1 MPQNTGPQD
10 TGPQDTGQTFGA
22 NAHTHKPQDAKLR
35 APGALR
41 LALEARM
48 PWELWSSLMALPL
61 LHSQPRG
68 DGHAVLVFPGLAASD
83 LSTAPLRRYLRDR
96 GYDARSW
103 DLGRNLGPGNGVLE
117 ACHAKIRELRQ
128 ETGRKVSVIGWSLG
142 GIYARETA
150 KLASGDVRQVIT
162 LGTPFSG
169 PPKATNAWQVYE
181 LASGER
187 IDERA
192 GTFDLK
198 TAPPV
203 PTTSIYSRTDGIVAW
218 QCSVQAPGGQ
228 TENIEVEASHIG
240 LGVNPAVLYAIA
252 DRLAQ
257 PDGQW
262 VPFDKS
268 GLKRMFYGEPTSK
281 DWFPSSCLV

>member
-1 MPQNTGPQD
+1 MQD
-10 TGPQDTGQTFGA
+10 HGLGASARTHAAQDQR
-22 NAHTHKPQDAKLR
+22 LR

-61 LHSQPRG
+61 LRSQPRG

-83 LSTAPLRRYLRDR
+83 VSTAPLRRYLRDQ
-96 GYDARSW
+96 GYDARAW

-117 ACHAKIRELRQ
+117 ACHDKIRQLRA
-128 ETGRKVSVIGWSLG
+128 ETGRKVSLIGWSLG

-150 KLASGDVRQVIT
+150 KLAVEDVRQVIT
-162 LGTPFSG
+162 LGTPFAG

-181 LASGER
+181 LASGEKVEDR
-187 IDERA
+187 VD
-192 GTFDLK
+192 TFDLK

-218 QCSVQAPGGQ
+218 QCSVQAPGGA

-257 PDGQW
+257 AEGEW
-262 VPFDKS
+262 VPFDAS
-268 GLKRMFYGEPTSK
+268 GVKRLFYGNTETQ
-281 DWFPSSCLV
+281 DWFPKTCLV

>member
-1 MPQNTGPQD
+1 MPQTS
-10 TGPQDTGQTFGA
+10 GA
-22 NAHTHKPQDAKLR
+22 TARSHAPRDLKLR

-48 PWELWSSLMALPL
+48 PWELWASLVALPL

-96 GYDARSW
+96 GYDARAW
-103 DLGRNLGPGNGVLE
+103 ELGRNLGPGNGVLE
-117 ACHAKIRELRQ
+117 ACHAKIRQLRA
-128 ETGRKVSVIGWSLG
+128 ETGRKVSLIGWSLG

-150 KLASGDVRQVIT
+150 KLAADDVRQVIT
-162 LGTPFSG
+162 LGTPFAG

-187 IDERA
+187 IEDRA
-192 GTFDLK
+192 HHYDLK

-218 QCSVQAPGGQ
+218 QCSVQAPAKD
-228 TENIEVEASHIG
+228 TENIEVEASHVG

-257 PDGQW
+257 AEGQW

-268 GLKRMFYGEPTSK
+268 GLKRMFYGNPDTT
-281 DWFPSSCLV
+281 DWFPKSCLV